1 MGTSNSSSLKER
13 QWCQPSVLHG
23 AWKDDT
29 GTRTKVRWPCQ
40 VYLTATS
47 THITDLNWTQAARTL
62 QPSLDVGL
70 RTQRQTTCTYVPWLA
85 YYLSVTPEYIVIGG
99 LVPRVGL
106 SVGMES
112 EKVCS
117 CGKAHWTT
125 TVEDHIG
132 RDCAVLTC
140 QRSLLALET

>member
-1 MGTSNSSSLKER
+1 MTQEQGQRRGGRARSTSLP
-13 QWCQPSVLHG
+13 QAH
-23 AWKDDT
+23 T
-29 GTRTKVRWPCQ
+29 
-40 VYLTATS
+40 
-47 THITDLNWTQAARTL
+47 TDLNRTQAARTL

-70 RTQRQTTCTYVPWLA
+70 HTQRQTTCTYVPWLA
-85 YYLSVTPEYIVIGG
+85 YYLSVTPESIVIGG

-106 SVGMES
+106 LVGMES

-117 CGKAHWTT
+117 CGKAHWK

-132 RDCAVLTC
+132 RDCGVLTC